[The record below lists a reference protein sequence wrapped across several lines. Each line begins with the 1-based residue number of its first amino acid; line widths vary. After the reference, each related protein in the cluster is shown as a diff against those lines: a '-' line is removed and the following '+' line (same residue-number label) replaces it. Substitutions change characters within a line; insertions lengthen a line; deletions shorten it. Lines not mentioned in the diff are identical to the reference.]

1 VSDERLKNDVLARAD
16 EDAGLSEQAR
26 LVVLA
31 ALESSEDLSEV
42 LGGGTTRRELVESLT
57 APIEE
62 PSEPTGA
69 YLTEVTVEGFRGIG
83 PKVTLPLKPGPGLT
97 VVAGRNGSGK
107 STLAEGLELALT
119 GTNSRWKNKPV
130 IWSQDW
136 RNLHAGKKSEIR
148 VGLAE
153 EGAGTTM
160 IGVDWPPGD
169 HVAVD
174 DSKRW
179 VQRKG
184 KKQEDISVLG
194 WDSALEMYRPLMS
207 YDELSGILEG
217 SPSAFYDQLYKL
229 LGLEQLTD
237 AMARLDA
244 EVKQLRQPAAEL
256 RKARDA
262 LKPTLES
269 HEDPRA
275 ATALAQV
282 RKTKPNLDVVR
293 PLITDGTHA
302 AVPQAWL
309 RAERLTTPDPDDMA
323 LKCAALR
330 SAADSQR
337 QETERSDALA
347 ADRAELL
354 EMGLDFHEHFG
365 DQKCPVCGHGTLD
378 ANWAV
383 AARAALEQ
391 EQQAAQALTAAR
403 AATAQARSAVMAA
416 VREIPAPPTEDPDL
430 TNLDAARA
438 TYDALV
444 KLPADGDI
452 ALAGHVTETLEP
464 LRQAYANLRQEAVT
478 LIQSRSDAWHPV
490 ALELAGW
497 ISKAE
502 KVAEAEPRLAVADE
516 ALKWLQKNA
525 GVLRNERI
533 APLADQAKG
542 IWAALRQESNVDLG
556 EIRLEGQ
563 KTTRRVVLK
572 ADVDGSD
579 TDAFGVMS
587 QGELQALSLA
597 IFIPRATSPAS
608 PFRFLVLDDPIQ
620 AMDPS
625 KIDGFLQVLTRLAE
639 NRQVIVFTHDDR
651 LPSAIR
657 MSRSPARIVELVR
670 GANSVV
676 TVTESTRPADRLL
689 EDAFAIAIDEAV
701 PDDIKKKAVPLLCR
715 EALEVTAWDVFSSRQ
730 FTAGNSRTELEDIWN
745 DATTTR
751 QRVALAVDPTNNAEI
766 DKWLAGGSA
775 RRATMAVATKG
786 AHAGVKDYLEAVKQ
800 ARLAVEDLGRLAS

>member
-1 VSDERLKNDVLARAD
+1 
-16 EDAGLSEQAR
+16 
-26 LVVLA
+26 
-31 ALESSEDLSEV
+31 
-42 LGGGTTRRELVESLT
+42 
-57 APIEE
+57 
-62 PSEPTGA
+62 
-69 YLTEVTVEGFRGIG
+69 
-83 PKVTLPLKPGPGLT
+83 
-97 VVAGRNGSGK
+97 
-107 STLAEGLELALT
+107 
-119 GTNSRWKNKPV
+119 
-130 IWSQDW
+130 
-136 RNLHAGKKSEIR
+136 
-148 VGLAE
+148 
-153 EGAGTTM
+153 M
-160 IGVDWPPGD
+160 
-169 HVAVD
+169 
-174 DSKRW
+174 
-179 VQRKG
+179 
-184 KKQEDISVLG
+184 
-194 WDSALEMYRPLMS
+194 
-207 YDELSGILEG
+207 
-217 SPSAFYDQLYKL
+217 
-229 LGLEQLTD
+229 
-237 AMARLDA
+237 
-244 EVKQLRQPAAEL
+244 
-256 RKARDA
+256 
-262 LKPTLES
+262 
-269 HEDPRA
+269 
-275 ATALAQV
+275 
-282 RKTKPNLDVVR
+282 
-293 PLITDGTHA
+293 
-302 AVPQAWL
+302 
-309 RAERLTTPDPDDMA
+309 
-323 LKCAALR
+323 R
-330 SAADSQR
+330 S
-337 QETERSDALA
+337 
-347 ADRAELL
+347 
-354 EMGLDFHEHFG
+354 
-365 DQKCPVCGHGTLD
+365 
-378 ANWAV
+378 
-383 AARAALEQ
+383 
-391 EQQAAQALTAAR
+391 
-403 AATAQARSAVMAA
+403 
-416 VREIPAPPTEDPDL
+416 
-430 TNLDAARA
+430 
-438 TYDALV
+438 
-444 KLPADGDI
+444 
-452 ALAGHVTETLEP
+452 
-464 LRQAYANLRQEAVT
+464 LRQEAVT
-478 LIQSRSDAWHPV
+478 LIQSRADAWHPV

-689 EDAFAIAIDEAV
+689 EDAFAIAVDEAV

-751 QRVALAVDPTNNAEI
+751 QRVALAVDPTNNAAI

-786 AHAGVKDYLEAVKQ
+786 HTRRGAGLPSKPSSKPAWPSRTSDGSPHE
-800 ARLAVEDLGRLAS
+800 